1 MNFEKFS
8 GGYYQVESKKF
19 ISKFEALKYANE
31 INKPIKFVYFDNAF
45 NSVNKSFLGRQNL
58 NNLYKQRAQQLRDEY
73 DYLILYFSGGAD
85 SYNVL
90 RSFID
95 NNIKLDEVCVRW
107 PMIAVDKKFYNPN
120 TQDASSFN
128 FLSEWDYA
136 VKPVLEN
143 LKQYHPNIKITVV
156 DWTED
161 FTPAVYNENL
171 MIKIGI
177 WNDVEMPML
186 MSYSNSE
193 NLFLDKGKKVA
204 SIFGV
209 DKPIVGYDDTKWYMG
224 FTDHALGM
232 GIPQHQDANNIEYF
246 YWTPKMP
253 EIAFEQAYVVCQYL
267 EQHQHL
273 TKFFYSQ
280 DTDLSKDTFIE
291 MTALQNDLM
300 KSLIYTTWTGV
311 FQASK
316 PVCFDR
322 ADKNFWIFERP
333 EFVKHRDSFIDL
345 NSLALSQVD
354 ANYTRIEKNG
364 VQIKNKVRGIFGVL
378 RSKWH
383 FVKLKECR
391 Y

>member
-1 MNFEKFS
+1 
-8 GGYYQVESKKF
+8 
-19 ISKFEALKYANE
+19 
-31 INKPIKFVYFDNAF
+31 
-45 NSVNKSFLGRQNL
+45 
-58 NNLYKQRAQQLRDEY
+58 
-73 DYLILYFSGGAD
+73 
-85 SYNVL
+85 
-90 RSFID
+90 
-95 NNIKLDEVCVRW
+95 
-107 PMIAVDKKFYNPN
+107 
-120 TQDASSFN
+120 
-128 FLSEWDYA
+128 
-136 VKPVLEN
+136 
-143 LKQYHPNIKITVV
+143 
-156 DWTED
+156 
-161 FTPAVYNENL
+161 
-171 MIKIGI
+171 
-177 WNDVEMPML
+177 
-186 MSYSNSE
+186 
-193 NLFLDKGKKVA
+193 
-204 SIFGV
+204 
-209 DKPIVGYDDTKWYMG
+209 
-224 FTDHALGM
+224 
-232 GIPQHQDANNIEYF
+232 
-246 YWTPKMP
+246 MP
-253 EIAFEQAYVVCQYL
+253 EIAFEQAFVVCQYL

-364 VQIKNKVRGIFGVL
+364 VQVKDKVRGIFGVL